1 MHEPQATP
9 STLATMLAS
18 SAARFA
24 SLPALATLGEPPL
37 SYAAV
42 GERVAALSTALRE
55 RGIGH
60 GDRVALLGRNM
71 PNWGIA
77 YLAITGIGAVAV
89 PILPD
94 FSESEIGSIV
104 SHSGA
109 KAAFMSAQQLAR
121 VPAAAALVPLVFE
134 LDSLA
139 ARNDGRVAGPAP
151 YRAPAPDDIAVFIY
165 TSGTTGRP
173 KGVMLTHRNLLWDAS
188 ATLEAVPVHEDD
200 HLLSV
205 LPLAH
210 TYECTLGLLLPLMRG
225 ALVTYLDRLPSPSVL
240 VPALA
245 QVRPTMMLTVPL
257 IIEGIYRKSILPR
270 LTASPILRALYRA
283 PAARLLLHRAA
294 GRKLKALFGGRLRF
308 FGVGGAPLAADVE
321 RFLREARFP
330 YAIGYGLTE
339 TSPLLAGCHPRSTRF
354 RSTGPMLRGIEVRVD
369 GIDPAT
375 SEGEIVV
382 RGPNVMKGYYDDPGR
397 TAEVLDADGWL
408 RTGDRGLFDADGYL
422 YLRGRSKNVI
432 IGASGENIYPEEIE
446 AVIDAQ
452 DFVEESLVLEAD
464 GRLIARVR
472 LDYEGLAARLRVTRD
487 ELSRHVAQV
496 LRDVRERVNAR
507 LSAFSRLVE
516 VIEQEQPFERTPTR
530 KIKRFLYA
538 PESLARR

>member
-1 MHEPQATP
+1 MQQLPATIA
-9 STLATMLAS
+9 SMLAS

-24 SLPALATLGEPPL
+24 SLPALATVGSEPL
-37 SYAAV
+37 TYAALA
-42 GERVAALSTALRE
+42 ERVGTVAAALRE

-71 PNWGIA
+71 PNWGVA

-109 KAAFMSAQQLAR
+109 RAAFVSAQQLAR
-121 VPAAAALVPLVFE
+121 VPAIATQVPLVFE
-134 LDSLA
+134 LDTLA
-139 ARNDGRVAGPAP
+139 VKGDGSAGAP
-151 YRAPAPDDIAVFIY
+151 GTPRAPEPDDLAVLIY

-173 KGVMLTHRNLLWDAS
+173 KGVMLTHHNLLWDVA
-188 ATLEAVPVHEDD
+188 ATLEIVPVHEDD
-200 HLLSV
+200 RLLSV

-210 TYECTLGLLLPLMRG
+210 TYECTLGLLLPLMQG

-240 VPALA
+240 LPALA

-257 IIEGIYRKSILPR
+257 IIEGIFRKSILPR
-270 LTASPILRALYRA
+270 LTASPVLRALYQV
-283 PAARLLLHRAA
+283 PAARLLLNRAA
-294 GRKLKALFGGRLRF
+294 GRKLRALFGGRLRF

-321 RFLREARFP
+321 SFLREARFP

-339 TSPLLAGCHPRSTRF
+339 TSPLIAGSGPWGTRF
-354 RSTGPMLRGIEVRVD
+354 RSTGPMLPGVEVRVD
-369 GIDPAT
+369 GIDAAT
-375 SEGEIVV
+375 GEGEIVV
-382 RGPNVMKGYYDDPGR
+382 RGPNVMKGYYDDPER
-397 TAEVLDADGWL
+397 TADVLDAQGWL
-408 RTGDRGLFDADGYL
+408 RTGDRGVFDADGYL
-422 YLRGRSKNVI
+422 FLRGRSKNVI
-432 IGASGENIYPEEIE
+432 LGASGENIYPEEIE

-472 LDYEGLAARLRVTRD
+472 LDYEGLAARLRVTTD
-487 ELSRHVAQV
+487 EIGRHVADV
-496 LRDVRERVNAR
+496 LRDLRERVNAR
-507 LSAFSRLVE
+507 LNAFSRLVE
-516 VIEQEQPFERTPTR
+516 IVEQVQPFERTPTR

-538 PESLARR
+538 ARNLARP